1 MCTALTSTATDGQG
15 QFLFSALFESNLGM
29 LLSSEA
35 VEALNASHPLPCFLR
50 QTNLSE
56 CMHHIPF
63 YPFSG
68 RHISLSLC
76 ITSPSILSQADKSL

>member
-1 MCTALTSTATDGQG
+1 
-15 QFLFSALFESNLGM
+15 M
-29 LLSSEA
+29 LLSLEA

-63 YPFSG
+63 HPFSG

-76 ITSPSILSQADKSL
+76 ITSPSILSQADKAL